1 VSASSVV
8 IDRTSLLV
16 EVDASVPVDVCEAA
30 LGAERLTLDVDAKRA
45 RGMTVAAWLEA
56 GAPGARDPWLDP
68 ADHVVAGLE
77 ATLPDGKLL
86 SVRPAPRRAVG
97 PDLVALVVG
106 MNGRY
111 AKVTRA
117 WLRVHPVDV
126 VRPSTHPV
134 AVDRAPPLDDGEK
147 ALLDAIARELGAR

>member
-1 VSASSVV
+1 VSASAIA

-16 EVDASVPVDVCEAA
+16 EVDASVPLAVCEAA
-30 LGAERLTLDVDAKRA
+30 LGAEHLTLDVDPTLT
-45 RGMTVAAWLEA
+45 RGMTVAAWLGA

-77 ATLPDGKLL
+77 ATLPDGRLL
-86 SVRPAPRRAVG
+86 AVRPAPRRAVG

-117 WLRVHPVDV
+117 WLRVHPVGV

-134 AVDRAPPLDDGEK
+134 VADRAPPINEGET